1 LVAWG
6 GVPSATAFASL
17 HGRRCGGDR
26 FRDVQ
31 CDFQFVRLVYAYDES
46 QHVPNLGYGSGAF
59 LNFGNV
65 ILQSKKR
72 FEGFLERSF
81 VANLDHRRSVKQ
93 VRHMPRP
100 RKSKWKFKTSS
111 GAAISFD
118 FVGAQKSSFTLENG
132 GGFVQKFDYA
142 AAGAGLSIGPPTK
155 VLDQKPPSIGASG
168 STEDYWSVGSIYLTE
183 GFPKEELDVS
193 DVEGLCQIFEAGA
206 SAYIGITGTF
216 MALGIPTDRM
226 PMQLWHNS
234 LIGMG
239 AHYLGVDKE
248 LGGDGLTN
256 EASALLFMAGANSGP
271 NVSAGFMDSY
281 GYVWAGDAGID
292 FSPPVSHD
300 HELVF
305 HATSRDL
312 IYLPEDVLFA
322 FDHHDFED
330 GRDYGSKQRAPARS
344 EAHRLKPGAMEALQ
358 ALKRQLEFMK
368 PSWISVEGHTDVI
381 GPDDYNYTLSY
392 RRAWAV
398 AEWLIANTT
407 FTAARI
413 SIVGFGKTRPIR
425 SNTSH
430 NAYDPKVRAKDRRVE
445 VRLHW

>member
-1 LVAWG
+1 MA
-6 GVPSATAFASL
+6 
-17 HGRRCGGDR
+17 
-26 FRDVQ
+26 
-31 CDFQFVRLVYAYDES
+31 
-46 QHVPNLGYGSGAF
+46 
-59 LNFGNV
+59 
-65 ILQSKKR
+65 
-72 FEGFLERSF
+72 
-81 VANLDHRRSVKQ
+81 
-93 VRHMPRP
+93 RP

-132 GGFVQKFDYA
+132 GGLIQKFDYA
-142 AAGAGLSIGPPTK
+142 AAGAGLSVGPPTK

-183 GFPKEELDVS
+183 GFSKEELDVS

-248 LGGDGLTN
+248 LGGDDLTN
-256 EASALLFMAGANSGP
+256 EASALLFMAGANTGP

-281 GYVWAGDAGID
+281 GYVWAGDASID

-300 HELVF
+300 HELGF

-322 FDHHDFED
+322 FDRHDFED
-330 GRDYGSKQRAPARS
+330 GRDYGSKQRGHIRP
-344 EAHRLKPGAMEALQ
+344 EAHRLKPGAMEALK

-398 AEWLIANTT
+398 AEWLIVNTT

-413 SIVGFGKTRPIR
+413 SVVGFGKTRPIG
-425 SNTSH
+425 SNTNH
-430 NAYDPKVRAKDRRVE
+430 NAYNPKVRAKDRRVE